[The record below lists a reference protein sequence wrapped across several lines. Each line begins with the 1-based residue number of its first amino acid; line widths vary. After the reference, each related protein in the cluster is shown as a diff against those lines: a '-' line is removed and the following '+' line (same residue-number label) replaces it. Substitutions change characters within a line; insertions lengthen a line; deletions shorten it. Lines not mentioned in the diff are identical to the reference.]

1 MSFPGQPGYVIT
13 SESSG
18 SALGFPPSWSCPKH
32 IHVEVCRRY
41 FNQVPETTSQASF
54 QNEELV
60 L

>member
-1 MSFPGQPGYVIT
+1 MSFPGQTGYVIT
-13 SESSG
+13 SECSG
-18 SALGFPPSWSCPKH
+18 SAPGFPPSWSCQKH

-41 FNQVPETTSQASF
+41 FNQVPKTTSQASF